1 MTNPFSTENLL
12 RRQAQLSDAMSAG
25 GFDAMALNAGPSQ
38 VYMSGLHFH
47 LMERPTVLLLAPG
60 KSPVIVLPDFE
71 KGKLS
76 SLDFELRA
84 VTYSENPADWQA
96 AFNQAAALIGPAKH
110 IGVEGLRMRVME
122 LRYLQAAFPGAEFP
136 IAEHLIADMRKH
148 KDAGEIAAMKKAV
161 EIAEGGL
168 EATLQK
174 IKVGMS
180 EKEIAGIL
188 VQELYALGSDPE
200 LPFAPIVAAAAN
212 SANPHSTVSDYRIK
226 EGDLLLIDW
235 GASYNGYL
243 SDLTRTFAVGEI
255 SEEFKRIYEVVK
267 LANQAGREAAAIGAP
282 CAAVDE
288 AARDAIDDNGYGQ
301 YFTHRTGHG
310 LGMEGHEEPYMR
322 GDNTLPLAEGMSFTV
337 EPGIYLDG
345 RGGVRIEDNVVM
357 TADGP
362 LTLSSFPREL
372 RSVGK

>member
-1 MTNPFSTENLL
+1 MSNPFSTENLL
-12 RRQAQLSDAMSAG
+12 RRQAQLGQALTAG

-38 VYMSGLHFH
+38 VYISGLHFH
-47 LMERPTVLLLAPG
+47 LMERPAVLLLAAG
-60 KSPVIVLPDFE
+60 KTPVMVLPDFE
-71 KGKLS
+71 KGKLADLGFA
-76 SLDFELRA
+76 LDV
-84 VTYSENPADWQA
+84 VTYGENPAEWQA
-96 AFNQAAALIGPAKH
+96 AFDKAAALIGPAKK
-110 IGVEGLRMRVME
+110 IGVEGLRLRVME
-122 LRYLQAAFPGAEFP
+122 LRYLEAAFPGAQFP
-136 IAEHLIADMRKH
+136 IAEELIADMRKL
-148 KDAGEIAAMKKAV
+148 KDAGEIAAMQKAV

-174 IKVGMS
+174 IKIGMS

-212 SANPHSTVSDYRIK
+212 SANPHASVSDYKIK
-226 EGDLLLIDW
+226 AGDLLLIDW

-255 SEEFKRIYEVVK
+255 SEEFKRIYEIVK
-267 LANQAGREAAAIGAP
+267 LANQAGREAGAIGAP
-282 CAAVDE
+282 CAVVDE
-288 AARDAIDDNGYGQ
+288 AARDAIEDNGYGQ

-322 GDNTLPLAEGMSFTV
+322 GDNMLPLAEGMSFTV

-345 RGGVRIEDNVVM
+345 RGGVRIEDDVVM

-362 LTLSSFPREL
+362 RSLSTFPREL
-372 RSVGK
+372 RVVG

>member
-1 MTNPFSTENLL
+1 MSHPFSTENLI
-12 RRQAQLSDAMSAG
+12 RRQSQLAEALRAG
-25 GFDAMALNAGPSQ
+25 GYDALALNAGPSQ
-38 VYMSGLHFH
+38 VYLSGLHFH
-47 LMERPTVLLLAPG
+47 LMERPAVMLLAPG
-60 KSPVIVLPDFE
+60 KRPVMVLPDFE
-71 KGKLS
+71 KGKLAG
-76 SLDFELRA
+76 LGFELDA
-84 VTYSENPADWQA
+84 VTYGENPAEWPA
-96 AFNQAAALIGPAKH
+96 AFAAAAKHIGPAHK

-122 LRYLQAAFPGAEFP
+122 LRYLEAAFPGTQFP
-136 IAEHLIADMRKH
+136 IAEELVADMRRL
-148 KDAGEIAAMKKAV
+148 KDAGEIAAMQKAV

-174 IKVGMS
+174 IKIGMS

-188 VQELYALGSDPE
+188 VQELYARGSDPE

-212 SANPHSTVSDYRIK
+212 SANPHATVSEYRIQA
-226 EGDLLLIDW
+226 GDLLLIDW

-255 SEEFKRIYEVVK
+255 SKEFKRIYEIVK
-267 LANQAGREAAAIGAP
+267 LANQAGRQAGAIGAP
-282 CAAVDE
+282 CAVVDI
-288 AARDAIDDNGYGQ
+288 ATRDAIEDNGYGQ

-322 GDNTLPLAEGMSFTV
+322 GDNQLPLAEGMSFTV

-345 RGGVRIEDNVVM
+345 RGGVRIEDDVVM

-362 LTLSSFPREL
+362 RTLSSFPREL
-372 RSVGK
+372 RTIG